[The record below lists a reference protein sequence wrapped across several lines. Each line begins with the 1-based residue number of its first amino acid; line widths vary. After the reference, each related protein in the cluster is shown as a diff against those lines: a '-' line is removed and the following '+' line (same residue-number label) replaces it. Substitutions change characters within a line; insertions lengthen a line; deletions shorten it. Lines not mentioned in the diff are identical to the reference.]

1 MRTSEDTKKLGEDI
15 ISSYKLRIKAVGEIV
30 SATHNMLTDFQ
41 KDHKTMSDKLGKNL
55 ERGEKDRLKESHTIM
70 AGITKEQ
77 VERNKYVTDLLQKFA
92 DDQKNTV
99 NELKV
104 MADEVKKS
112 LGKGETDRI
121 SIFKVMMGDIENHV
135 VELSKNTAELM
146 NVFSND
152 HKAMSEKLRTDLSK
166 GEADRLKD
174 FKGMIG
180 NIEKDIKDIE
190 TYVKNKLKEFSDEHI
205 DMSAE
210 LKKELSKYVAG
221 IISETNQL
229 LGGFAEEREKMAS
242 NWKSLNDTMAKLRSG
257 KPIVEKK
264 VKVRTVKE
272 AIEEEKPEPV
282 PEKPVEEPKP
292 KPKPVKKEE
301 PVEKPTPKPKPAK
314 KVQPW
319 EKDIPLEDKVL
330 AFINAHPKG
339 IQVGDMEEPL
349 DVIRMRLGV
358 VAKKLLD
365 AGKVKKVDKVYF
377 PI

>member
-135 VELSKNTAELM
+135 LELSKNTAELM